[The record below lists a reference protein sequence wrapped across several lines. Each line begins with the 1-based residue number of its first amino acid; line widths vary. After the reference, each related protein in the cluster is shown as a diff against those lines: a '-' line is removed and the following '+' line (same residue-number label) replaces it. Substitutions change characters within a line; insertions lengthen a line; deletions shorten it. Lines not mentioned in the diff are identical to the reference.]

1 MESLYEALPQQPLD
15 VRGYVTEEFR
25 DTWMR
30 MIRCRPENGM
40 CFDCDGRNPSWMSLT
55 YGVWLCLVCS
65 GKHRQRGVHV
75 SFVRS
80 SDLDMFTPEQLIRM
94 EVGGNGVARKWFN
107 DHGMSKVDY
116 EGTLAQRYRKWLDGR
131 VGQAAVTVGTAASN
145 GGEADG
151 NGSCADNGGSCA
163 AGKALGG
170 QIDHGGP
177 TGRYGHISGLG
188 AISRQGHGPTA
199 HVPAPNHP
207 PIIGIPPITNVYIPS
222 TKSNQV
228 KAEKLSDDIDFDA
241 MFDNAASMPESPL
254 VRPCSPTRTPV
265 STASSAPAIVSASKF
280 ASAKGFGSADLFGSD
295 DKKISAQER
304 LAVEAKVRQFGDCK
318 AISSDAFHGGGG
330 GVNKPYDQNEKYQ
343 QLRENAKQGLQ
354 TLASTAQ
361 DTFWRARDWLKSNVL
376 EERGSFLG

>member
-15 VRGYVTEEFR
+15 VRGYVPEEFR

-30 MIRCRPENGM
+30 VVRSRPDNGV

-80 SDLDMFTPEQLIRM
+80 SDLDMFTPEQLVRM
-94 EVGGNGVARKWFN
+94 EIGGNGVARKWFQE
-107 DHGMSKVDY
+107 HGMTKVDY
-116 EGTLAQRYRKWLDGR
+116 EGTLAQRYRKWLDGKVSQVVPSQTSSAGTTATTSVCP
-131 VGQAAVTVGTAASN
+131 VGAAAAVSAPAA
-145 GGEADG
+145 
-151 NGSCADNGGSCA
+151 A
-163 AGKALGG
+163 APK
-170 QIDHGGP
+170 IKN
-177 TGRYGHISGLG
+177 
-188 AISRQGHGPTA
+188 
-199 HVPAPNHP
+199 PAPAPRAAP
-207 PIIGIPPITNVYIPS
+207 PPVMGIPPINNSSSVYVPS
-222 TKSNQV
+222 TRLGGQV

-241 MFDNAASMPESPL
+241 MFDNAAAMPESPAEL
-254 VRPCSPTRTPV
+254 PAAMTRSPTRTPV
-265 STASSAPAIVSASKF
+265 SAVSAPAVVSASKF
-280 ASAKGFGSADLFGSD
+280 ASAKGFGSADLFGTD
-295 DKKISAQER
+295 DKISAQER
-304 LAVEAKVRQFGDCK
+304 LAVEAKVRQFSDCK
-318 AISSDAFHGGGG
+318 AISSDAFHGGIQQT
-330 GVNKPYDQNEKYQ
+330 NQYDTNEKYQ